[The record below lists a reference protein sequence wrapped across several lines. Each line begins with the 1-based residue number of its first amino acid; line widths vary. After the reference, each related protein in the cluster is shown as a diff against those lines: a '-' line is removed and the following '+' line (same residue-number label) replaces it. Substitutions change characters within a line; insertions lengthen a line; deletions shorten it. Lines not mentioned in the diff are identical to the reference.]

1 MVFTYLRASGTVVAR
16 AASLRDFYWRCFSIS
31 NAAHQINEDIRDKEI
46 RLIGSDGAQLGIMSP
61 EAALEIA
68 VEQDLDLVKI
78 SPTSNP
84 PVCKIMDYGKYRFEQ
99 QKQQKASKK
108 NQKTTETKEVQLT
121 PVIGQHDL
129 ETKARKAREF
139 IENGNKVNCCV
150 YFRGRQLSHKEV
162 GEDVM
167 NRFLAL
173 LEDVSSIDKAPFWE
187 EKRYT
192 VILAPSKKKQEKKNA
207 ENEN

>member
-1 MVFTYLRASGTVVAR
+1 
-16 AASLRDFYWRCFSIS
+16 
-31 NAAHQINEDIRDKEI
+31 
-46 RLIGSDGAQLGIMSP
+46 MSY
-61 EAALEIA
+61 
-68 VEQDLDLVKI
+68 DLDLFCVAPNAK
-78 SPTSNP
+78 P
-84 PVCKIMDYGKYRFEQ
+84 PVCKILNYGKYRFEQ

-121 PVIGQHDL
+121 PVIGQPPSNANHWYY
-129 ETKARKAREF
+129 
-139 IENGNKVNCCV
+139 ENGNKVNCCV